1 MLTYLIY
8 YLKYTK
14 MDVKD
19 LQPNTSV
26 DVLELEVVEVE
37 EPREFTN
44 FRGAGRVANARAKDA
59 SGEIKLTL
67 WNDQVDQVKPGDKVT
82 IANGWVK
89 DFRGELQV
97 STGRLG
103 TLTVAEK

>member
-1 MLTYLIY
+1 ME
-8 YLKYTK
+8 
-14 MDVKD
+14 VKD

-26 DVLELEVVEVE
+26 DILELDVIEVE

-44 FRGAGRVANARAKDA
+44 FRGAGRVANARAKDE

-67 WNDQVDQVKPGDKVT
+67 WNEQVDTVKSGDKVT
-82 IANGWVK
+82 IENGWVK

-97 STGRLG
+97 STGKLG
-103 TLTVAEK
+103 KLTVAEKK

>member
-1 MLTYLIY
+1 ME
-8 YLKYTK
+8 
-14 MDVKD
+14 VKD
-19 LQPNTSV
+19 LKPNSAV
-26 DVLELEVVEVE
+26 DVLELEIVEVE

-44 FRGAGRVANARAKDA
+44 FRGTGRVANARAKDG

-67 WNDQVDQVKPGDKVT
+67 WNEQADQVKVGDKVT
-82 IANGWVK
+82 IENGWVK

-103 TLTVAEK
+103 KITVAEK